1 MTSEEIVEKVKED
14 LADLIQNTDLPQGDA
29 VILLRQI
36 LWNLLPNFL
45 RMMRI

>member
-14 LADLIQNTDLPQGDA
+14 LADIIQNPDLPQGDA
-29 VILLRQI
+29 VIVVAPDSC
-36 LWNLLPNFL
+36 NLVHNFL